1 MQLCLAFPEPF
12 FLLGLK
18 FLLQGLHVLFV
29 LGDLLRNML
38 LNRRF
43 EDFPSLLLLFHSLF
57 DLSSYMSEP
66 QSGGVYTEILM
77 TL

>member
-1 MQLCLAFPEPF
+1 MVEV
-12 FLLGLK
+12 
-18 FLLQGLHVLFV
+18 LQ
-29 LGDLLRNML
+29 
-38 LNRRF
+38 
-43 EDFPSLLLLFHSLF
+43 EFHSLF